1 MRELITKG
9 IQNEIDHQ
17 KDLEIEESMETTKKL
32 KKINFV
38 TRFITTHKG
47 ACRVAKFSPDGK
59 YVATGSSDNSIK
71 LLEVE
76 KMHTHHL
83 MKSEVEDYASARP
96 VVRTFYDHT
105 QVSILNSKT
114 YQKGN

>member
-1 MRELITKG
+1 LNENKNRLRELITLG
-9 IQNEIDHQ
+9 LQNEIERK
-17 KDLEIEESMETTKKL
+17 KDLEIQNEDTLEKTKKM
-32 KKINFV
+32 KKTTLV

-59 YVATGSSDNSIK
+59 FVATGSSDNSIK

-96 VVRTFYDHT
+96 VGKKLSF
-105 QVSILNSKT
+105 LNFK
-114 YQKGN
+114 